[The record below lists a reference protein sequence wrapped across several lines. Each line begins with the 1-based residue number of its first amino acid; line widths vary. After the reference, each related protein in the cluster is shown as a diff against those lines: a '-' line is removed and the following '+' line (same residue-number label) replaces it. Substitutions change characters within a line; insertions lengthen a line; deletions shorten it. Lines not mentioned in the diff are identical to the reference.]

1 MKKFQI
7 WVFIL
12 SVPLVFGPG
21 CQGPGKVG
29 GDVPLKIS
37 GTVRDPS
44 GTRAAGVVVAFE
56 AWNFFGA
63 PEYTK
68 GLTDQKGRYEL
79 ALQNPTGVRS
89 GPFVPY
95 LVTAPDRGPY
105 ATAPSAPFMLTNRI
119 LARNLERNLAVIKE
133 FPNQP
138 HTINLK
144 LQPGITVSGSV
155 KDSRGA
161 PLAGAQ
167 IDLGLATDLPGL
179 VTTADPG
186 GKPVYVTGGRDLPVF
201 YVLKLR
207 PVKADAQGSYSI
219 PALPRGY
226 YYGVKITAPG
236 CIPATCYV
244 SAKGADASPE
254 RLLGTVVLNRAE
266 SHTGGSVMGP
276 GPY

>member
-1 MKKFQI
+1 MKKFPK

-21 CQGPGKVG
+21 CQGPGNAG

-44 GTRAAGVVVAFE
+44 GARAAGVVVAIQP
-56 AWNFFGA
+56 WDRIGA
-63 PEYTK
+63 PEYSK
-68 GLTDQKGRYEL
+68 GLTDKNGRYEL
-79 ALQNPTGVRS
+79 ALQNPTSVRS

-95 LVTAPDRGPY
+95 LVTAPERGPY

-119 LARNLERNLAVIKE
+119 LARNPERNLAVFKE
-133 FPNQP
+133 FANKP

-155 KDSRGA
+155 NDTGGA
-161 PLAGAQ
+161 PVAGAQ

-179 VTTADPG
+179 VASADPG
-186 GKPVYVTGGRDLPVF
+186 GKPIYVTGRDLPVF

-207 PVKADAQGSYSI
+207 PVKADAQGAYSI

-226 YYGVKITAPG
+226 CYGVRISAPG
-236 CIPATCYV
+236 YSPATCYV

-266 SHTGGSVMGP
+266 RPRAGP